1 MKAAGGGLCWI
12 IQNVRDSYVM
22 ADNGFR
28 ETELQERDVANPL
41 NPGLHSVTAR

>member
-22 ADNGFR
+22 ADNGIK
-28 ETELQERDVANPL
+28 EAELQLQPL
-41 NPGLHSVTAR
+41 SILGDGSTL